1 MATAVIVKI
10 ISGGQSGVDRAALD
24 VAIKL
29 GIPHGG
35 WVPKGRLTEDGP
47 LPGSYAL
54 RETPTAAYA
63 ERTEKNVVDSD
74 GTLIISRGELTG
86 GSEYTREMALKHG
99 RPWLHIDLK
108 RTAAFRSAIAVTEW
122 LSANDI
128 RVLNVAGPRASK
140 DPTIYRDAAALLES
154 LYYLSLS
161 APTPKKVSDS
171 GPPEPEP
178 PDAEKLARVRDVV
191 ERLQED
197 LPLKDR
203 VLIANMSE
211 SELPALGRTLG
222 EYVVNRFGLAT
233 GNTALRRSC
242 RWVARRPVA
251 DEAAAAAV
259 IIRALWKQL
268 RRTHPLRSVK

>member
-1 MATAVIVKI
+1 MIVKI
-10 ISGGQSGVDRAALD
+10 ISGGQSGADRAALD

-47 LPGSYAL
+47 LPEVYAL
-54 RETPTAAYA
+54 QETATAVYA

-99 RPWLHIDLK
+99 RPWLHVDLN
-108 RTAAFRSAIAVTEW
+108 RTPAFRAAVTINEW
-122 LSANDI
+122 LAGNDI

-140 DPTIYRDAAALLES
+140 GPNIYRDAAALLES
-154 LYYLSLS
+154 VYYLSLS
-161 APTPKKVSDS
+161 GLNPKKITDS
-171 GPPEPEP
+171 GLPAPEQPATENLP
-178 PDAEKLARVRDVV
+178 RVRDVV
-191 ERLQED
+191 ERLRAD
-197 LPLKDR
+197 LPLKDQ

-211 SELPALGRTLG
+211 PELPALDRTLG
-222 EYVVNRFGLAT
+222 EFIVNRYGLAT

-242 RWVARRPVA
+242 RWVARRPIA
-251 DEAAAAAV
+251 DESAAAAA

-268 RRTHPLRSVK
+268 RRTHPLRRVK

>member
-1 MATAVIVKI
+1 MIVKI

-24 VAIKL
+24 AAIKL
-29 GIPHGG
+29 DIPHGG
-35 WVPKGRLTEDGP
+35 WVPQGRLTEDGP
-47 LPGSYAL
+47 LSEIYAL
-54 RETPTAAYA
+54 RETPTAVYA

-86 GSEYTREMALKHG
+86 GSAYTREMALKHD

-108 RTAAFRSAIAVTEW
+108 RTAAFRSAVMIAEW

-140 DPTIYRDAAALLES
+140 DPNIYRDAAALLETV
-154 LYYLSLS
+154 YFMSLS
-161 APTPKKVSDS
+161 ALTPKKVQESAPS
-171 GPPEPEP
+171 EPGPR
-178 PDAEKLARVRDVV
+178 DAENLERVRNVV
-191 ERLQED
+191 DCMRGE

-211 SELPALGRTLG
+211 PELRALDRTLG
-222 EYVVNRFGLAT
+222 EYIINRFGLAT

-242 RWVARRPVA
+242 RWVARRPIA

-268 RRTHPLRSVK
+268 RRTHPLRRVK

>member
-47 LPGSYAL
+47 LPEIYAL

-108 RTAAFRSAIAVTEW
+108 RTAAFRSIIGVTEW

-161 APTPKKVSDS
+161 GPTPKKVSDAGS
-171 GPPEPEP
+171 PEPKP

-222 EYVVNRFGLAT
+222 EYIVNRFGLAT

-251 DEAAAAAV
+251 DETAAAAV

>member
-1 MATAVIVKI
+1 MIAKI
-10 ISGGQSGVDRAALD
+10 ISGGQTGVDRAALD
-24 VAIKL
+24 VAIQL

-47 LPGSYAL
+47 LPQTYAL
-54 RETPTAAYA
+54 RETPTAVYA

-86 GSEYTREMALKHG
+86 GSDYTREMALKHN
-99 RPWLHIDLK
+99 RPWLHVDLNE
-108 RTAAFRSAIAVTEW
+108 TAAFRAARAIVEW
-122 LSANDI
+122 LAGHNV

-140 DPTIYRDAAALLES
+140 DPGIYRDTMALLES
-154 LYYLSLS
+154 VYYLSLS
-161 APTPKKVSDS
+161 AMNPKQMADS
-171 GPPEPEP
+171 HSPSPKPAVGEDPP
-178 PDAEKLARVRDVV
+178 KRVQDVV
-191 ERLQED
+191 RRLLED

-222 EYVVNRFGLAT
+222 EYVVNRYGLAA
-233 GNTALRRSC
+233 GNSALIRSC
-242 RWVARRPVA
+242 RWVGRRPLK
-251 DEAAAAAV
+251 DESEAAAV

-268 RRTHPLRSVK
+268 RRSHPLRRVK